1 MLIIL
6 PWTGW
11 WDRNLF
17 ARLVPVISVL
27 MSSVAMRVVVG
38 IVGMVTAVGGVIDLR
53 AALFRPP
60 SVAPGAAPPEP

>member
-17 ARLVPVISVL
+17 ARLVPVIAVL
-27 MSSVAMRVVVG
+27 MSGVAMRVVVG
-38 IVGMVTAVGGVIDLR
+38 VVGLVTAVGGVIDLR
-53 AALFRPP
+53 ATLFRPP
-60 SVAPGAAPPEP
+60 SVAPGGAPPEP